1 MPKKD
6 KLKAIS
12 TINRALGRIEGVAS
26 GLEDEAATVLIGAVE
41 ELEDA
46 VKELIENA

>member
-12 TINRALGRIEGVAS
+12 TISRALGLIEGVTS
-26 GLEDEAATVLIGAVE
+26 GLESKAATVLIGAVE
-41 ELEDA
+41 ELEAA